1 MDWEKPRIV
10 VIELS
15 LQQADFAD
23 DTRDSVQETD
33 EYDIIAPD
41 SRPGVASAD

>member
-10 VIELS
+10 VIEMS

-23 DTRDSVQETD
+23 DTRDSIQETD

-41 SRPGVASAD
+41 SRRADSSAD